1 MLCGRRYNGLMPSPK
16 KNYMIADLE
25 SIDAVRCPCGFAKRA
40 FATPDNRTAT
50 LHVVDIR
57 LDARTHYHKKMTEIY
72 VILEGEGHMELDG
85 ELVPV
90 KPMTAIFIKPG
101 CRHRAVGRMRII
113 NVPIPA
119 FDANDE
125 WFDDEEGEAPVK
137 KRRRRRSPRQAMA

>member
-1 MLCGRRYNGLMPSPK
+1 
-16 KNYMIADLE
+16 MIADLE
-25 SIDAVRCPCGFAKRA
+25 SNEAVLCPCGFDKRVLATTDTKRA
-40 FATPDNRTAT
+40 T
-50 LHVVDIR
+50 LQLLDIQ

-90 KPMTAIFIKPG
+90 KPMTAVFIRPG

-119 FDANDE
+119 FDAKDE
-125 WFDDEEGEAPVK
+125 WF
-137 KRRRRRSPRQAMA
+137 